1 MKRRS
6 PRSGI
11 SAALLGAAVLLAA
24 APVRAQQAPPPKEKP
39 WYEAITLGVFLES
52 TYTENSN
59 HPDSSTNQFRVFDT
73 VAGSIRLDVAEVV
86 VQRKAS
92 ASGETGFRID
102 ALAGSSIPHVT
113 AASGLFRDDAT
124 GKAGDFDL
132 LQSFATWVAPLG
144 RGLKLDAGKFTTH
157 MGYEVV
163 DGPDGYND
171 NVSRSFLYG
180 WAVPISHVGLRA
192 TYPVTDSFS
201 MQAVVVSGWDDATDN
216 NGKKSVGAQLLYT
229 PIPAV
234 TVAVNVMTG
243 PEKPQNDSDRRDSLD
258 TWASWKVSGRWSFA
272 VNADYG
278 TEDGDETGG
287 GGVWWGGVAGYARV
301 TLHERFAVSV
311 RAEFFRDPDGER
323 TGTKQTLREVTITP
337 EWKPAKGV
345 AVRGEVRHDWSD
357 APVFEQHGGTS
368 KSQTTAALNVV
379 YVY

>member
-1 MKRRS
+1 
-6 PRSGI
+6 
-11 SAALLGAAVLLAA
+11 
-24 APVRAQQAPPPKEKP
+24 
-39 WYEAITLGVFLES
+39 
-52 TYTENSN
+52 
-59 HPDSSTNQFRVFDT
+59 VFDT

-86 VQRKAS
+86 VQKKAS
-92 ASGETGFRID
+92 APGETGFRID

-113 AASGLFRDDAT
+113 AASGLFRDDVT
-124 GKAGDFDL
+124 GNAGDFDL
-132 LQSFATWVAPLG
+132 LQAFATWVAPLG

-192 TYPVTDSFS
+192 TYPVTDTFS
-201 MQAVVVSGWDDATDN
+201 AQAVVVSGWDDATDN

-229 PIPAV
+229 PTPAV
-234 TVAVNVMTG
+234 TVAVNAMTG

-258 TWASWKVSGRWSFA
+258 TWATWKASDRWSFA

-287 GGVWWGGVAGYARV
+287 GAVWWGGVAGYARV
-301 TLHERFAVSV
+301 TLHESFSVSL
-311 RAEFFRDPDGER
+311 RAEFFRDPQGER
-323 TGTKQTLREVTITP
+323 TGTNQTLREVTFTP
-337 EWKPAKGV
+337 EWKPAKGL
-345 AVRGEVRHDWSD
+345 AVRGELRHDWSG

-368 KSQTTAALNVV
+368 KGQTTAALNVV

>member
-1 MKRRS
+1 MKRRR
-6 PRSGI
+6 PRSGV

-24 APVRAQQAPPPKEKP
+24 APVRAQEAPPPKEKP

-52 TYTENSN
+52 SYTENFN

-86 VQRKAS
+86 VQKKAS
-92 ASGETGFRID
+92 APGEAGFRID

-113 AASGLFRDDAT
+113 AASGLFRDDVT

-132 LQSFATWVAPLG
+132 LQAFATWVAPLG
-144 RGLKLDAGKFTTH
+144 RGLKVDAGKFTTH

-171 NVSRSFLYG
+171 DVSRSFLYG

-192 TYPVTDSFS
+192 TYPVTDTFS
-201 MQAVVVSGWDDATDN
+201 AQAVLVSGWDDATDN

-229 PIPAV
+229 PTPAV
-234 TVAVNVMTG
+234 TVAVNAMTG

-258 TWASWKVSGRWSFA
+258 TWVTWKASGLWSFA
-272 VNADYG
+272 LNADYG
-278 TEDGDETGG
+278 TEEGDEAGR
-287 GGVWWGGVAGYARV
+287 GGVSWYGVAGYARF
-301 TLHERFAVSV
+301 TLHERLAISV

-323 TGTKQTLREVTITP
+323 TGTRQTLHEVTITP
-337 EWKPAKGV
+337 EWKPAKGL
-345 AVRGEVRHDWSD
+345 AVRGEVRHDWSG
-357 APVFEQHGGTS
+357 APAFEQQSGTS